1 MIQFALLYGLGFL
14 SATLLVMVLAAPVY
28 RRIVRYTE
36 HRLTATMPISPAE
49 VRAQRDM
56 ARAVYAAENARARQ
70 ELTEE
75 REKSLAL
82 QLSFDRLS
90 QQAAELTA
98 GQHERTMQIE
108 EMSIEAADL
117 RSRLRREETFIQQL
131 KEALRRVESN
141 AAAKEAEAETLRAR
155 VQKLTLDLDHLNINL
170 STSETAAD
178 HLKQRI
184 ATLTGERESLRTDL
198 KLMTTRAKQA
208 EQRLAQ
214 QEARVARLEE
224 KLSRESAEKA
234 DTQEALER
242 RLQEIET
249 LRGRGNGLDVEWHE
263 PITGSYPLPRKKTMQ
278 AERKALSAKRR
289 NVRREPG
296 FDWTPP
302 VDPHTPADSQE
313 TDVMATVNDQA
324 EALRLRSATLG
335 EELAAAATPERDEM
349 LRRELAEM
357 AADMVALTAATEGPA
372 SPILSI
378 LERDPTAGTEASA
391 SAEADRTR
399 ASLAA
404 RARQSMTDYNAAGS
418 EA

>member
-14 SATLLVMVLAAPVY
+14 SATLLVMVLASPVH

-36 HRLTATMPISPAE
+36 DRLKATMPISPAE

-56 ARAVYAAENARARQ
+56 ARAVYAAENARTRQ
-70 ELTEE
+70 ELVEE

-82 QLSFDRLS
+82 QLAFDRLS
-90 QQAAELTA
+90 QEAADLNA
-98 GQHERTMQIE
+98 GQHERMMQIE

-117 RSRLRREETFIQQL
+117 RSRLRREEAFIQQL

-141 AAAKEAEAETLRAR
+141 AAAKEAEIETLRAR

-170 STSETAAD
+170 STSETASD

-184 ATLTGERESLRTDL
+184 ATLTGERDSLRTDL

-224 KLSRESAEKA
+224 KLSREAAEKA
-234 DTQEALER
+234 DTQEALDR
-242 RLQEIET
+242 RLQEIER
-249 LRGRGNGLDVEWHE
+249 LRGRGSGLDVEWHE

-278 AERKALSAKRR
+278 AERRALSAR
-289 NVRREPG
+289 RREPG
-296 FDWTPP
+296 NDRMPP
-302 VDPHTPADSQE
+302 VDTPIPADPVE
-313 TDVMATVNDQA
+313 EAPAMADMKEQA

-335 EELAAAATPERDEM
+335 EELADAATGERDET

-357 AADMVALTAATEGPA
+357 AADMVALTAAAEGPA
-372 SPILSI
+372 SPILAI
-378 LERDPTAGTEASA
+378 LEREPATGTEQP
-391 SAEADRTR
+391 ADAQADR

-404 RARQSMTDYNAAGS
+404 RARKSMTALNAAGT